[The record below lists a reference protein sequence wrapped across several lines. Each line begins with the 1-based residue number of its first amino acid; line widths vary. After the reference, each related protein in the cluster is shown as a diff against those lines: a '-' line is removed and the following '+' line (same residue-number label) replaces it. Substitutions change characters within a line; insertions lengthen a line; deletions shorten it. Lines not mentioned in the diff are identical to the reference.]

1 MMQRLAKS
9 SINQLMKV
17 QEDVELFLTIG
28 PKIQGL
34 TQIHESYQQAIDVLA
49 FQRQFVAEKPEMRI
63 ASYANFHF
71 RQTLQR
77 YF

>member
-1 MMQRLAKS
+1 
-9 SINQLMKV
+9 MKV